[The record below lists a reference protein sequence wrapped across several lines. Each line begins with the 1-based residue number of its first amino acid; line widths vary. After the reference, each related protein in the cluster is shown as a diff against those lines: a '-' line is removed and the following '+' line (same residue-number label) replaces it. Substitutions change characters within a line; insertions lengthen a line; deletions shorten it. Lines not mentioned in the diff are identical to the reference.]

1 MEQGVPATHGAGTA
15 GHPHA
20 KKKKKGNPGKDLV
33 PLYKMNSKQITD
45 LM

>member
-1 MEQGVPATHGAGTA
+1 MALEQLAIPMQ
-15 GHPHA
+15 
-20 KKKKKGNPGKDLV
+20 KKKKGNPGKDLV